1 MSRRT
6 VVIASRTMLTMLLIA
21 GLVVIGL
28 GAATQ
33 ILGDPPEVEG
43 WLRTVFGK
51 VFAVVAFGLGTVL
64 VVPSGV
70 GLWAMA
76 GAAAEDAEPAL
87 PRPVRLVLAGIAV
100 AAVVA
105 TVVICLTTGSSVF
118 VLNLGL
124 IALVALSA
132 LGLAGAAYLSP
143 HAGRAAVSGV
153 ALVFVVAGAA
163 WVLVNAFIAPPG
175 AA

>member
-1 MSRRT
+1 MNRRA

-28 GAATQ
+28 GAATL
-33 ILGDPPEVEG
+33 ILGDPPDVEG
-43 WLRTVFGK
+43 WLRAAFGK

-64 VVPSGV
+64 AIPSGV

-76 GAAAEDAEPAL
+76 GATADDATPAL
-87 PRPVRLVLAGIAV
+87 PRPVRIALAGIAV
-100 AAVVA
+100 AAVAA
-105 TVVICLTTGSSVF
+105 TVVVCLTTGSAVF

-124 IALVALSA
+124 VALVALAA

-143 HAGRAAVSGV
+143 HVGRAALSAV
-153 ALVFVVAGAA
+153 ALVLVVAGTA
-163 WVLVNAFIAPPG
+163 WVLVNAFLATPG
-175 AA
+175 SA